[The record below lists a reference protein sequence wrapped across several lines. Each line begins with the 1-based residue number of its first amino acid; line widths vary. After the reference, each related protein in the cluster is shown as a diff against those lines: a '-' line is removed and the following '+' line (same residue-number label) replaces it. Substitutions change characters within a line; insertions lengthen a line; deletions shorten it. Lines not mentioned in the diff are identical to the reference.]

1 MGLNNCV
8 LINVGVGDSKYGL
21 RIAEAG
27 VDGRGISFISCNAT
41 QAYYG
46 FKQNADSCS
55 VNMIGG
61 GCYENV
67 YAYWVNKG
75 FLCVNGA
82 INAGIYNAADPTF
95 PGQTDILHNS
105 TGITTFIGGRSE
117 FSEHPLYNCG

>member
-1 MGLNNCV
+1 M
-8 LINVGVGDSKYGL
+8 NV
-21 RIAEAG
+21 
-27 VDGRGISFISCNAT
+27 
-41 QAYYG
+41 
-46 FKQNADSCS
+46 
-55 VNMIGG
+55 IGG

-82 INAGIYNAADPTF
+82 INAGVYNAADPTF

-117 FSEHPLYNCG
+117 SQNILYITAGKANIIGTLHNQPIHRGRRELVL